1 MDALRRVLC
10 AEDDPDIRTI
20 LELSLV
26 TVGGYEVCMCA
37 DGRAAVEQAP
47 GFRPDLILLDV
58 MMPGMTGP
66 EAMQAIRAMPALRGT
81 PVVLMSARALPH
93 EIEALLEHGATGVI
107 VKPFDPMTLADNLRI
122 YWEHGRG
129 IGAG

>member
-1 MDALRRVLC
+1 MDGLRRVLC

-20 LELSLV
+20 LELSLAA
-26 TVGGYEVCMCA
+26 VGGYEVCMCN
-37 DGRAAVEQAP
+37 DGQAAVEQAP
-47 GFRPDLILLDV
+47 GFRPDLILFDV

-66 EAMQAIRAMPALRGT
+66 EAMQAIRAMPELRGT

-129 IGAG
+129 IDAG